1 MDQRQWISR
10 ALEGDRTARAHL
22 FEESIQPIYY
32 LCWKLTGSAAQAGEL
47 TRRTFARAFS
57 NLSELRPDASFER
70 WVTAIAVNLCRQTMK
85 KAQPWLFTTDERE
98 MAILSDAYVAEEEC
112 LPPECATDPDVRV
125 QALRTVSLLPPE
137 QRVAMVLR
145 YAALMKPHQIA
156 KVMDVDEVTVLGRLN
171 SGRRAL
177 MTALPS
183 DEPQAL
189 LTSLFANEAASLP
202 VPEIVHGSCLQ
213 TVLNTQPETASA
225 PAPAPA
231 PAPKSAPVSEPEPEE
246 EPDEDEEKEGF
257 FARLTK
263 KQKAAFYGG
272 IAAAAVLVLLL
283 LALAL
288 RGCGKTEPEAK
299 PQPSAP
305 EPAPVEEIDE
315 NLEAAAQLKEYGVEM
330 LLTCNRREADELMDS
345 WRDVLPDYV
354 SGGDLDDLDLNIS
367 TANNAVNEV
376 RLSLEKTDLDITRLK
391 ELGLGSEP
399 EIEAAAKSI
408 NSRYGLYCYRHTP
421 LFDPTPLQTSS
432 LGAYSENYRYE
443 LLDEN
448 GDGRAEALS
457 ITRTGAGYDPDLG
470 VFRPY
475 GTSLTELLGMGKT
488 DAEKLFGEGGY
499 EGDGVEVYTMTME
512 GATADDSK
520 TTVSAVMQARTDM
533 DAAHGHVSAVTLRA
547 GGCFAELLGELQLPD
562 SALTLDQL
570 NRKLQA
576 IRGHVGL
583 LEGDI
588 FQPLIYEEGQTYL
601 YYYSGATRYC
611 FSADSGDSKI
621 RRVELLD
628 LSDCRLWNASSLSF
642 QQDGFDL
649 EELIGLDRY
658 LAYEKYG
665 IQSYAANGY
674 SSSALG
680 LWEADGAIRTVYNA
694 ADPRPL
700 WGIRL
705 GDSRESIESKIE
717 KDKGYLTG
725 EDNGVVRYVLS
736 GSRELAVTYLNG
748 YAKVLQLEDHSY
760 QSGYKAPDP
769 LRKSAQ
775 EQYGDFL
782 AGQSDVKSCWFGD
795 LTGDGEGDLLVCRS
809 SSGGCLVQLYVLK
822 DGEMSQTPIY
832 SQSLASS
839 SNTDLYLV
847 RRDSGPALL
856 YYTLSETPASR
867 RCSWRLVSVNS
878 GGSEV
883 VLQEG
888 DASVNLLDMLLGGQE
903 AYGETKEPAEGLREG
918 ASFLCG
924 TQSGEASFGN
934 AWADLS
940 E

>member
-32 LCWKLTGSAAQAGEL
+32 LCWKLTGSSAQAGEL

-57 NLSELRPDASFER
+57 NLGELRPDASFER

-145 YAALMKPHQIA
+145 YAAMMKPHQIA
-156 KVMDVDEVTVLGRLN
+156 KIMDVDEITILGRLN

-183 DEPQAL
+183 AEPQAL
-189 LTSLFANEAASLP
+189 ITSLFASEAASLP
-202 VPEIVHGSCLQ
+202 VPELVHGSCLQ
-213 TVLNTQPETASA
+213 TVLNSQSEQA
-225 PAPAPA
+225 PAPEPA
-231 PAPKSAPVSEPEPEE
+231 PVPEPEPEPEE
-246 EPDEDEEKEGF
+246 PEFDEDEEEKKEGF

-263 KQKAAFYGG
+263 TQRTYFYGG
-272 IAAAAVLVLLL
+272 IAAAALLLILL
-283 LALAL
+283 LAFAL
-288 RGCGKTEPEAK
+288 RGCGKAEPEVK
-299 PQPSAP
+299 PQPSNP

-330 LLTCNRREADELMDS
+330 LLTCNRREADDLMDS
-345 WRDVLPDYV
+345 WRDILPDYV
-354 SGGDLDDLDLNIS
+354 SGGELDDLDLNIS

-376 RLSLEKTDLDITRLK
+376 RLSLRKTDLDITRLK
-391 ELGLGSEP
+391 DLGLGSEP
-399 EIEAAAKSI
+399 EIEAAAKALK
-408 NSRYGLYCYRHTP
+408 SRYGLHCYRHTP

-457 ITRTGAGYDPDLG
+457 ITRTGAGYDADAG
-470 VFRPY
+470 IFQPY
-475 GTSLTELLGMGKT
+475 GSSLTELLGAGKS
-488 DAEKLFGEGGY
+488 DAEALFGEGSY
-499 EGDGVEVYTMTME
+499 EGDGVDVYTMTME

-533 DAAHGHVSAVTLRA
+533 DAAHGHVSAITLRT

-562 SALTLDQL
+562 TALTLDQL

-588 FQPLIYEEGQTYL
+588 FQPLIYEEGQEFL

-611 FSADSGDSKI
+611 FGADSGDAKI
-621 RRVELLD
+621 RRVEILD
-628 LSDCRLWNASSLSF
+628 LSDCKLWSASNLSF
-642 QQDGFDL
+642 KQDGFDL
-649 EELIGLDRY
+649 EELLGLDRY
-658 LAYEKYG
+658 QAYEKYG
-665 IQSYAANGY
+665 IQGYAAEGY
-674 SSSALG
+674 TASALG
-680 LWEADGAIRTVYNA
+680 LWEADGAIRTIYNA

-700 WGIRL
+700 WGIHL
-705 GDSRESIESKIE
+705 GDSRESVESKVE
-717 KDKGYLTG
+717 KDKGYLSG
-725 EDNGVVRYVLS
+725 EDNGVARYVLS
-736 GSRELAVTYLNG
+736 GSRELAVTYADG
-748 YAKVLQLEDHSY
+748 KAKILQLEDHSH
-760 QSGYKAPDP
+760 QSGYKAPEP
-769 LRKSAQ
+769 LRISAQ
-775 EQYGDFL
+775 KQYGEYL
-782 AGQSDVKSCWFGD
+782 AGQNDVKCSWFGD

-809 SSGGCLVQLYVLK
+809 SSGGSLVQLFVLR
-822 DGEMSQTPIY
+822 DGEMSQTPLY
-832 SQSLASS
+832 SQSISASS
-839 SNTDLYLV
+839 ATDLYLV
-847 RRDSGPALL
+847 RRDTGPALL

-867 RCSWRLVSVNS
+867 RCNWRLVSVNS
-878 GGSEV
+878 AGSEV
-883 VLQEG
+883 VLEEG

-903 AYGETKEPAEGLREG
+903 DYDAAKQAAENYREG
-918 ASFLCG
+918 ATFLCG
-924 TQSGEASFGN
+924 AQSGEIAFGD
-934 AWADLS
+934 AKADLS

>member
-22 FEESIQPIYY
+22 FEESIQPVYY

-57 NLSELRPDASFER
+57 NLSELRPDAGFDR

-98 MAILSDAYVAEEEC
+98 MAILSDTYVADEAC
-112 LPPECATDPDVRV
+112 LPPESATDPNVRL
-125 QALRTVSLLPPE
+125 QALRTLSLLPPE

-183 DEPQAL
+183 DKPEAL
-189 LTSLFANEAASLP
+189 VTSLFASEAASLP
-202 VPEIVHGSCLQ
+202 VPEIVRGSCMQ
-213 TVLNTQPETASA
+213 TVLNTQPQPE
-225 PAPAPA
+225 PAPAPV
-231 PAPKSAPVSEPEPEE
+231 PTPRPEPEE
-246 EPDEDEEKEGF
+246 PEDEPEEEEVKEGF

-263 KQKAAFYGG
+263 KQKYWVYGG
-272 IAAAAVLVLLL
+272 IAAAAVLLLLL

-288 RGCGKTEPEAK
+288 RGCGKQEEESRPK
-299 PQPSAP
+299 PKP
-305 EPAPVEEIDE
+305 EPAPVEEIDP

-330 LLTCNRREADELMDS
+330 LLTCNRREADEVMDS
-345 WRDVLPDYV
+345 WREVLPDYV

-367 TANNAVNEV
+367 TANNQVNEV

-399 EIEAAAKSI
+399 EIEAAQKAI
-408 NSRYGLYCYRHTP
+408 AARYGLHCYRHTP
-421 LFDPTPLQTSS
+421 LFDPEPLQTSS

-443 LLDEN
+443 LMDEN
-448 GDGRAEALS
+448 GDGRAESLS
-457 ITRTGAGYDPDLG
+457 ITRTASGYDPKTG
-470 VFRPY
+470 VFQPY
-475 GTSLTELLGMGKT
+475 GNSLSELLGMNKEE
-488 DAEKLFGEGGY
+488 AESLFGDGSY
-499 EGDGVEVYTMTME
+499 EGDGVDVYTMSME

-533 DAAHGHVSAVTLRA
+533 DAARGHVSAVTMRT

-562 SALTLDQL
+562 TDLTLDQL

-588 FQPLIYEEGQTYL
+588 FQPLIYEEGQEYL

-611 FSADSGDSKI
+611 FGADSGDSKI

-628 LSDCRLWNASSLSF
+628 LSDCKLWDAAGLSF
-642 QQDGFDL
+642 RREGFDL
-649 EELIGLDRY
+649 AELLGMDRY
-658 LAYEKYG
+658 KAYEKYG
-665 IQSYAANGY
+665 IQSYAAEGY
-674 SSSALG
+674 SASALG

-694 ADPRPL
+694 ADPRAL
-700 WGIRL
+700 WGIKL
-705 GDSRESIESKIE
+705 GDSRESIEAKIE
-717 KDKGYLTG
+717 KDNGYLTG
-725 EDNGVVRYVLS
+725 EENGVTRYVLS
-736 GSRELAVTYLNG
+736 GSRELAVTYADNA
-748 YAKVLQLEDHSY
+748 AKTLQLEDHSY
-760 QSGYKAPDP
+760 QSDYKAPEP

-775 EQYGDFL
+775 EQYGEFL
-782 AGQSDVKSCWFGD
+782 AGQEDVKSSWFGD

-809 SSGGCLVQLYVLK
+809 SGSGCLVQLYVLK

-832 SQSLASS
+832 SQSVAVSS
-839 SNTDLYLV
+839 DTDLYLV
-847 RRDSGPALL
+847 RQDSGPALL
-856 YYTLSETPASR
+856 YYTLSETPATR
-867 RCSWRLVSVNS
+867 RCAWRLVSVNAA
-878 GGSEV
+878 GGEV
-883 VLQEG
+883 VLQED
-888 DASVNLLDMLLGGQE
+888 DASVNLLDMLLGGQPDYDK
-903 AYGETKEPAEGLREG
+903 AKQAAEDLREG
-918 ASFLCG
+918 AAFLCG
-924 TQSGEASFGN
+924 TQSGEATFGDVK
-934 AWADLS
+934 ADLS